1 MKNYLLII
9 FSQIN
14 ERQMTSYGVAF
25 NKNIWTQ
32 TSVLQHQRSALNS
45 PDFLISHSFDGDV
58 PFNFS
63 ITVITSIP
71 SRNSPRITFSYQS
84 PMRCRANATSYHE
97 RFSARL
103 LSWKRSLVPSRFL
116 SYILWDHVQSRGH
129 HVCERERGLEGIF
142 DNDDLKLAANLETR
156 KALTRSY
163 L

>member
-103 LSWKRSLVPSRFL
+103 VSWKEARFHPDFFH
-116 SYILWDHVQSRGH
+116 IF
-129 HVCERERGLEGIF
+129 CEITSKVVAIMFVSENAVLRVSSITMTWNSPPISKRE
-142 DNDDLKLAANLETR
+142 KH
-156 KALTRSY
+156 
-163 L
+163 